1 LAFGCTGRKS
11 GSGDAGR
18 KSRSGD
24 TGRKSRSGDAGS
36 GDAGRGDAGSG
47 DAGKRG
53 EMTEEQLVLVERHP
67 EQRTALL
74 RINRPKQLNALNA
87 EVMDQLCDA
96 MEGLD
101 RDDGVRVMVVTGNE
115 RAFAAGADI
124 GEMAGASPIDMLK
137 GNRIGQWDRVRRI
150 TKPVIAAVNGWCL
163 GGGCE
168 LAMTLD
174 LIVAGESA
182 KFGQPEIGIG
192 VIPGAGGT
200 QRLTRAIG
208 KAKAM
213 RMILTGEPIT
223 AREAEAA
230 GLVAQ
235 VTADELCVE
244 DALALAAKIA
254 AKSPLALRLAKE
266 SVNAAFEMSLTDA
279 LAHER
284 RLFYLLFASED
295 QKEGMAA
302 FLEKR
307 TPDFTGR

>member
-1 LAFGCTGRKS
+1 VN
-11 GSGDAGR
+11 D
-18 KSRSGD
+18 
-24 TGRKSRSGDAGS
+24 
-36 GDAGRGDAGSG
+36 
-47 DAGKRG
+47 
-53 EMTEEQLVLVERHP
+53 EQLVLVERQA
-67 EQRTALL
+67 EQRTALVRL
-74 RINRPKQLNALNA
+74 NRPKQLNALNGA
-87 EVMDQLCDA
+87 VMDALCIALEELDA
-96 MEGLD
+96 DE
-101 RDDGVRVMVVTGNE
+101 GVRSIVVTGNE

-124 GEMAGASPIDMLK
+124 GEMAEATAIDMLLT
-137 GNRIGQWDRVRRI
+137 NRIGQWDRIRRI
-150 TKPVIAAVNGWCL
+150 TKPVIAAVNGWAL

-174 LIVAGESA
+174 LIVAGEGA

-208 KAKAM
+208 KSKAM
-213 RMILTGEPIT
+213 EMILTGDPIN

-230 GLVAQ
+230 GLVAR
-235 VTADELCVE
+235 VTPDELVVE
-244 DALALAAKIA
+244 DALAVAAKIA
-254 AKSPLALRLAKE
+254 TRSPIALRLAKE
-266 SVNAAFEMSLTDA
+266 AVNAAYEMSLTDA

-307 TPDFTGR
+307 SPDFTGR

>member
-1 LAFGCTGRKS
+1 VN
-11 GSGDAGR
+11 D
-18 KSRSGD
+18 
-24 TGRKSRSGDAGS
+24 
-36 GDAGRGDAGSG
+36 
-47 DAGKRG
+47 
-53 EMTEEQLVLVERHP
+53 EQLVLVERQA
-67 EQRTALL
+67 EQRTALVRL
-74 RINRPKQLNALNA
+74 NRPKQLNALNGA
-87 EVMDQLCDA
+87 VMDALCA
-96 MEGLD
+96 ALEELD
-101 RDDGVRVMVVTGNE
+101 RDDGIRAVVVTGNE

-124 GEMAGASPIDMLK
+124 AEMAGATPIDMLIT
-137 GNRIGQWDRVRRI
+137 NRIGQWDRIRRI
-150 TKPVIAAVNGWCL
+150 SKPVIAAVNGWAL

-174 LIVAGESA
+174 LIVAGEGA

-208 KAKAM
+208 KSKAM
-213 RMILTGEPIT
+213 EMILTGDPIT

-230 GLVAQ
+230 GLIAR
-235 VTADELCVE
+235 VTQDELVVE

-254 AKSPLALRLAKE
+254 TRSPIALRLAKE
-266 SVNAAFEMSLTDA
+266 AVNAAYEMSLTDA

-307 TPDFTGR
+307 SPDFTGR

>member
-1 LAFGCTGRKS
+1 
-11 GSGDAGR
+11 
-18 KSRSGD
+18 
-24 TGRKSRSGDAGS
+24 
-36 GDAGRGDAGSG
+36 
-47 DAGKRG
+47 
-53 EMTEEQLVLVERHP
+53 MTASAANDGALVLVERQA
-67 EQRTALL
+67 EQRTALVRL
-74 RINRPKQLNALNA
+74 NRPKQLNALNGA
-87 EVMDQLCDA
+87 VMDALCA
-96 MEGLD
+96 ALEELD
-101 RDDGVRVMVVTGNE
+101 RDDAVRAIVVTGNE

-124 GEMAGASPIDMLK
+124 GEMAGATPIEMLLT
-137 GNRIGQWDRVRRI
+137 NRIGQWDRIRKI
-150 TKPVIAAVNGWCL
+150 TKPVIAAVNGWAL

-174 LIVAGESA
+174 LIVAGEGA
-182 KFGQPEIGIG
+182 KFGQPEISIG

-213 RMILTGEPIT
+213 RMVLTGEPIT

-230 GLVAQ
+230 GLVALLTQ
-235 VTADELCVE
+235 DEVVVE
-244 DALALAAKIA
+244 DALALAAKVA
-254 AKSPLALRLAKE
+254 EKSPIALRLAKE
-266 SVNAAFEMSLTDA
+266 AVNAAYEMSLTDA